1 MERCMELARRM
12 YSRDL
17 KIAAMREIE
26 GGRRIGEVAR
36 QLEVSPHLLERWR
49 GEWRARGE
57 LAFPGI
63 GRRGVSAGLSELQR
77 IAELERKIGQLTME
91 NDFLKKALEHFRDHH
106 PPAVVSGEAACL
118 RKSARPRK
126 LARGKR

>member
-1 MERCMELARRM
+1 MDLARRM

-17 KIAAMREIE
+17 KIAAMREIG

-36 QLEVSPHLLERWR
+36 HVSPQLLERWR

-118 RKSARPRK
+118 RKSVKP
-126 LARGKR
+126 RGKAKP

>member
-1 MERCMELARRM
+1 MELARRN

-17 KIAAMREIE
+17 KVAAMREID

-36 QLEVSPHLLERWR
+36 QLELSPKLLERWR
-49 GEWRARGE
+49 GEWQARGE
-57 LAFPGI
+57 QAFPGI
-63 GRRGVSAGLSELQR
+63 GRRGITPALNELQR
-77 IAELERKIGQLTME
+77 VAELERKIGQLTME

-118 RKSARPRK
+118 RKSAKPRRKARP
-126 LARGKR
+126 